1 MADRLLRTRQFH
13 SRADHSPLTR
23 LLQERYQS
31 EIVGVCAGIHFQ
43 QDALRET
50 LALSQ
55 GADLGEIS
63 DHRDVREGPPAVFA
77 V

>member
-1 MADRLLRTRQFH
+1 MPDRLLRTHEFH

-23 LLQERYQS
+23 VLQERYQS
-31 EIVGVCAGIHFQ
+31 EIVGVGAGIHFQ
-43 QDALRET
+43 QDVLRET

-55 GADLGEIS
+55 GADLREIS
-63 DHRDVREGPPAVFA
+63 DHRGVRESPPAVFA

>member
-1 MADRLLRTRQFH
+1 MPDRLLRIHQFH

-31 EIVGVCAGIHFQ
+31 KIVGVCAGIHFQ
-43 QDALRET
+43 HDGLRET

-63 DHRDVREGPPAVFA
+63 DYGCVCCV
-77 V
+77 